1 MLESDLLKL
10 INTVYSKDGKGDKQD
25 EHNGFVMGVVVDT
38 DDPLQQGR
46 LRVFCP
52 SLNDNPKKLHHL
64 PWASQVTPFGGSIN
78 NGKFTRGNDPANCL
92 TSGATQYGFWGTP
105 EQGAHVVVG
114 CVDGDIRRRFYIG
127 SMFEHQETHGILT
140 GRWKHTNGS
149 VDGPLSSTNSPIQP
163 QYSNLQKAFGG
174 TDSRE
179 WKTRA
184 ADYQV
189 AAVREDVGQIPN
201 SHKGT
206 YLDQQYDKIS
216 ENEEDSWVKPYLG
229 AHGYDWSGHK
239 GLGSFMANR
248 GYGFSTPGF
257 HSLLMDDRAFN
268 SRIKLRTGAGHQII
282 MDDTNERIYISTY
295 EGNNYIEMD
304 VSGNI
309 DVYTKR
315 RLSFHSEKDM
325 NFTSDESI
333 RMNAKKSISLYAGYN
348 EGQESLAE
356 PPADGQIRIQAEDD
370 IHVITKK
377 NYRQLSFEDTLI
389 EVGGKMCQSIAES
402 LFLQVQ
408 NEINIITN
416 SGDYNLT
423 VTGNINEIVNG
434 NVNKFA
440 AGKMTNASRGNAEM
454 FSFAGKMDI
463 GSQRMMNV
471 KSIAEDVAI
480 EAIGANADNAAG
492 VFMKTPESQYGIS
505 NEGVTTA
512 TNKSIRQK
520 AAENI
525 EMSNAVPTDQEYPI
539 PPSDIGGCLG
549 ADPPPLS
556 LAGFS
561 GAALAA
567 RAAYNAG
574 FRGDALL
581 TATAIAGAE
590 SSYNPGAVGDVG
602 LQNDKWGPSVGL
614 WQIRTLNNPSAYSGS
629 VDELRDINGIGGSSN
644 AQNNANAAYAISNG
658 GTNFRPWST
667 FTENT
672 WQQSRYLDPATEAV
686 NDICNPILSSLP
698 FEVPMLF
705 TASFANAISIINQ
718 CLPSVTPAT
727 GNMLK
732 FTDLGI
738 DFQSLTDLSF
748 KNNLS
753 GFSTKLFD
761 GIVQKIDDNA
771 LAHNILSFTTNAAF
785 VIQATGNYVL
795 AATTFVAQAAAAISA
810 IEGILGTLPP
820 DFDLI
825 AASLMASF
833 GLDFDIASICNYALP
848 HYDPAPE
855 VVFFFENHNILDATS
870 LGLPGSSGS
879 TGIPPTDE
887 FTLEGF

>member
-1 MLESDLLKL
+1 MMLESDLLKL

-492 VFMKTPESQYGIS
+492 VFMKTPES
-505 NEGVTTA
+505 
-512 TNKSIRQK
+512 SIMLRHH
-520 AAENI
+520 
-525 EMSNAVPTDQEYPI
+525 
-539 PPSDIGGCLG
+539 
-549 ADPPPLS
+549 S
-556 LAGFS
+556 LT
-561 GAALAA
+561 
-567 RAAYNAG
+567 Y
-574 FRGDALL
+574 
-581 TATAIAGAE
+581 
-590 SSYNPGAVGDVG
+590 V
-602 LQNDKWGPSVGL
+602 SVGQKYFL
-614 WQIRTLNNPSAYSGS
+614 KLLLLFYIS
-629 VDELRDINGIGGSSN
+629 VDIFH
-644 AQNNANAAYAISNG
+644 NNILEKNHRVLFPMSQQE
-658 GTNFRPWST
+658 GTN
-667 FTENT
+667 
-672 WQQSRYLDPATEAV
+672 
-686 NDICNPILSSLP
+686 IILL
-698 FEVPMLF
+698 
-705 TASFANAISIINQ
+705 
-718 CLPSVTPAT
+718 
-727 GNMLK
+727 
-732 FTDLGI
+732 
-738 DFQSLTDLSF
+738 
-748 KNNLS
+748 
-753 GFSTKLFD
+753 
-761 GIVQKIDDNA
+761 
-771 LAHNILSFTTNAAF
+771 
-785 VIQATGNYVL
+785 
-795 AATTFVAQAAAAISA
+795 
-810 IEGILGTLPP
+810 
-820 DFDLI
+820 
-825 AASLMASF
+825 
-833 GLDFDIASICNYALP
+833 
-848 HYDPAPE
+848 
-855 VVFFFENHNILDATS
+855 
-870 LGLPGSSGS
+870 
-879 TGIPPTDE
+879 
-887 FTLEGF
+887 